1 MPTKKT
7 TVQKNVAKKQ
17 TVTSVTVKKSTA
29 APSRSTVKRVAGGSA
44 VKKSAVGASGA
55 SAAKKSAGASGAS
68 AVKKSGASGASA
80 VKKSATAASG
90 ASAVKKSAAVIGA
103 AKKSATTSGALK
115 KSAASVTAKT
125 VKRSVGGSTV
135 KKSAASV
142 TAKTVKRPVGGSAT
156 ATGAVKKTVVKKV
169 AVKKAVP
176 VVKIDMVKADGDIDS
191 VVDFAQIEKN
201 LYDRIPKKYRKKIKD
216 LIKKCQSTGYATS
229 DMLIDHVS
237 LDECDKSTDAWDCI
251 EKILNMNCV
260 DVVDESGLLR
270 EIEME
275 YDPRFPEMDPS
286 SYDSIQ
292 MYLRDIGKYAL
303 LTAEEEQTLG
313 KQIVARRDVLEKKT
327 RKNMTPTE
335 RRKVLSEGM
344 KARNKLAV
352 ANLRLVVSIAKNYA
366 GRSKNR
372 DLSLLDLVQEGAEGL
387 YRAVDKFEPDRGF
400 KFSTYATWWIKQAI
414 VRGLADKSRTIRIP
428 VHMSETAQK
437 YQKTVVQLEQTLGRS
452 PTVQEIASELEVEV
466 EKIYMIRRISQ
477 DIVQLEQL
485 RESGDEGG
493 TTTISETIEDVEQDT
508 QDTVI
513 SQDILKNQI
522 REVLQSLPARERE
535 VIELRHG
542 MGDGIQYTLEQ
553 IGNMMGVTRERVRQI
568 EARALEKLRSHHVMK
583 KMEMN

>member
-1 MPTKKT
+1 MKK
-7 TVQKNVAKKQ
+7 K
-17 TVTSVTVKKSTA
+17 
-29 APSRSTVKRVAGGSA
+29 PA
-44 VKKSAVGASGA
+44 VPKSAVT
-55 SAAKKSAGASGAS
+55 AKKTA
-68 AVKKSGASGASA
+68 AVKGKEE
-80 VKKSATAASG
+80 KN
-90 ASAVKKSAAVIGA
+90 
-103 AKKSATTSGALK
+103 
-115 KSAASVTAKT
+115 
-125 VKRSVGGSTV
+125 
-135 KKSAASV
+135 
-142 TAKTVKRPVGGSAT
+142 
-156 ATGAVKKTVVKKV
+156 
-169 AVKKAVP
+169 
-176 VVKIDMVKADGDIDS
+176 ADGDLDT
-191 VVDFAQIEKN
+191 VVNLAQTEKKF
-201 LYDRIPKKYRKKIKD
+201 YDQIPNKYRRRLKD
-216 LIKKCQSTGYATS
+216 LVKKCKSIGYITS
-229 DMLIDHVS
+229 DILVEHMAM
-237 LDECDKSTDAWDCI
+237 DECDRTENAWECI
-251 EKILNMNCV
+251 EEILRANCV
-260 DVVDESGLLR
+260 DVVDETGLLK

-275 YDPRFPEMDPS
+275 FDPRFPELDPS

-303 LTAEEEQTLG
+303 LTAEEEQELG
-313 KQIVARRDVLEKKT
+313 KQIIARRNVLEKKT
-327 RKNMTPTE
+327 RRKMTPTE
-335 RRKVLSEGM
+335 RRRILADGL
-344 KARNKLAV
+344 KARNTLAV

-437 YQKTVVQLEQTLGRS
+437 YQKTVVQLEQALGRT
-452 PTVQEIASELEVEV
+452 PTVQEIAAELEVEV

-522 REVLQSLPARERE
+522 REVLRDLNNRERE

-542 MGDGIQYTLEQ
+542 MGSDGIQYTLEQ

-568 EARALEKLRSHHVMK
+568 EARALEKLRAHHIMK
-583 KMEMN
+583 KMEN